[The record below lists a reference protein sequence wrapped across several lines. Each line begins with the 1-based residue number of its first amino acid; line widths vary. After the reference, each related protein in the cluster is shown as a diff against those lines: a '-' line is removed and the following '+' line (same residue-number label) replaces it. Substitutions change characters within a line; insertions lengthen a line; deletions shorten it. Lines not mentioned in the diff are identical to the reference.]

1 MGSRETKGVVSEL
14 FFELVPW
21 FYHLSHSRGPYYSPY
36 RSIGS
41 GRETKR
47 KSPVPEIFW
56 TYSQIL
62 ICRGKICF
70 LADYAVS
77 PLHPQLLFLG
87 AGDFFHTVYRE
98 VVAPPTVGCSQH
110 FQWPLDHCVCC
121 EFPLTSEIS
130 GLPGISGEL
139 SRAETLPDQQCSP
152 CSMSLLWTLAPLL
165 YFYTTFF
172 LNYIRGVLSVSNLC
186 QRLQIFACHSG
197 NAAEP

>member
-21 FYHLSHSRGPYYSPY
+21 FYHLSHSHGPYYSPY

-47 KSPVPEIFW
+47 KSPVPEMFW
-56 TYSQIL
+56 TYSQTL

-70 LADYAVS
+70 LVVYAVS
-77 PLHPQLLFLG
+77 PLYPQLLRSG
-87 AGDFFHTVYRE
+87 WFFPHGVQRSSCSSNCWLFPALS
-98 VVAPPTVGCSQH
+98 VAIG
-110 FQWPLDHCVCC
+110 PLCVCC

-130 GLPGISGEL
+130 GLKDISGEL
-139 SRAETLPDQQCSP
+139 SRAETLPGQQCSP

-165 YFYTTFF
+165 CF
-172 LNYIRGVLSVSNLC
+172 
-186 QRLQIFACHSG
+186 
-197 NAAEP
+197 